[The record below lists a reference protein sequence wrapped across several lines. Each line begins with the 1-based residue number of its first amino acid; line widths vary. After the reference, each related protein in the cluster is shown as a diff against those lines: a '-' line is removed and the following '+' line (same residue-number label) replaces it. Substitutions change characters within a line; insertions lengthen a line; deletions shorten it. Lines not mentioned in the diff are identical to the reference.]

1 MNEHEVCVE
10 TTATA
15 VPLTPLLAS
24 DFCCTV
30 LCSQVPKSRLLKR
43 FFLPLDVAVSADS
56 QVFGTCFVVVVV
68 VVIIANVIVRTPRC
82 FSHQNTTGLFLC
94 FFYVMRT
101 YGACTFL
108 HASLGVKMASD
119 GFSVPLVENFD

>member
-1 MNEHEVCVE
+1 MQ
-10 TTATA
+10 
-15 VPLTPLLAS
+15 AS
-24 DFCCTV
+24 A
-30 LCSQVPKSRLLKR
+30 QVQAPEPH
-43 FFLPLDVAVSADS
+43 FLPLDLAVSADS
-56 QVFGTCFVVVVV
+56 QVFGPCFVVVV
-68 VVIIANVIVRTPRC
+68 IANVTVHTPHC
-82 FSHQNTTGLFLC
+82 SNLQNTTSLFLC